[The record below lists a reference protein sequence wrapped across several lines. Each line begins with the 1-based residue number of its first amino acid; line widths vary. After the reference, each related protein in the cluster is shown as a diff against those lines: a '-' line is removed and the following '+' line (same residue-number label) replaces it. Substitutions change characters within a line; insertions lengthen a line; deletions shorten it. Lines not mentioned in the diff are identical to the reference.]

1 MTNGNNS
8 GRNLRRMFV
17 SIVGIVGLI
26 SAFCGCARM
35 GQPDGGWYDET
46 PPRVV
51 GSTPDDKGTNVT
63 NSKITIH
70 FNEFIKIDNPTE
82 NVVVSPPQLE
92 VPEIKATG
100 KKIVV
105 ELLDSLKP
113 NTTYTIDFSDA
124 ISDNNEGNPL
134 GNYTYSFSTGE
145 QIDTMEVSGYV
156 IEAKTLE
163 PVKGIMVGLYPA
175 NGSEY
180 LDENSDSQ
188 WNDSIFRTRPFL
200 RVSRTDSRG
209 HFVIKGIAN
218 GSYRIFALKDVDGN
232 YCYTQKNEMVAFNH
246 DIIVPSSKPDVRH
259 DTIWTDTLHIRSIT
273 PVNYTH
279 FLPDDIVLKAFEQ
292 ELTDRYFLKA
302 ERKTAPFFQLFFTY
316 GHDSLPEI
324 RGLNFDEKD
333 AFIVEP
339 SQKKDTITYW
349 LRDSSLVNQDTLYIK
364 ETGKSTEKRRRG

>member
-1 MTNGNNS
+1 ME
-8 GRNLRRMFV
+8 
-17 SIVGIVGLI
+17 LI
-26 SAFCGCARM
+26 
-35 GQPDGGWYDET
+35 
-46 PPRVV
+46 
-51 GSTPDDKGTNVT
+51 
-63 NSKITIH
+63 
-70 FNEFIKIDNPTE
+70 
-82 NVVVSPPQLE
+82 
-92 VPEIKATG
+92 
-100 KKIVV
+100 
-105 ELLDSLKP
+105 DSLKP

-279 FLPDDIVLKAFEQ
+279 FLPDDIVLKGFEQ
-292 ELTDRYFLKA
+292 ELTDRYFLKRRTQNSTFLPA
-302 ERKTAPFFQLFFTY
+302 VLYLRTRFPARNQGTQLRRERRV
-316 GHDSLPEI
+316 H
-324 RGLNFDEKD
+324 R
-333 AFIVEP
+333 
-339 SQKKDTITYW
+339 
-349 LRDSSLVNQDTLYIK
+349 
-364 ETGKSTEKRRRG
+364 